1 MSGMRHEDYI
11 RAIYELSRNKGFTR
25 VKEISSELG
34 VKPSSVTEMLK
45 KLSDMGYVLYVKRL
59 FVRLT
64 EKGQQEAERI
74 IERHETLVKFLRAI
88 GVPED
93 VALKDAC
100 VIEHTLHPMTVR
112 QLKNFVKFIE
122 NSPRGT
128 PIWLNHFLEYCETG
142 SHSCTKH
149 VSAIVLNHQK
159 NTSRRKNYVQ

>member
-11 RAIYELSRNKGFTR
+11 RAIYELSREKGYTR

-64 EKGQQEAERI
+64 DKGQQEAERI
-74 IERHETLVKFLRAI
+74 IERHKTLVKFLRVI

-100 VIEHTLHPMTVR
+100 VIEHTLHPVTVR

-122 NSPRGT
+122 NSPRGE
-128 PIWLNHFLEYCETG
+128 PIWLSHFWEFCETG
-142 SHSCTKH
+142 NHSCTRH
-149 VSAIVLNHQK
+149 LATIPFDQQENINQ
-159 NTSRRKNYVQ
+159 KNYVR